1 MKVQIVKHHV
11 QMEMENLVR
20 QCKCDNELM
29 ILKQPRLHEV
39 LLVNQLHQHFIM
51 TQPNQNIVEI
61 SNAQF

>member
-1 MKVQIVKHHV
+1 
-11 QMEMENLVR
+11 MEMENLVL